1 MATNVL
7 VSTFSPSELVLLRPN
22 DFAKPKGLGGLQ
34 VLSFE
39 QKVDGAELIRKMIA
53 VAFLAAEAAGDIK
66 LEVRTGKALFGL
78 RHPRYLGV
86 DAGTTTTAWPEGS
99 LESRIRSWAE
109 QLAVK
114 KNNSAKSIVYTWLA
128 VDSELPWRL
137 AITQVEIPLIR
148 RGLLTTTESKTL
160 KVIKHTN
167 TTLPDATRQLA
178 SAQPITSLQTL
189 LSETQTARAD
199 VWNQL
204 INDVDGGIGARKD
217 ASSIDAYGAD
227 TN

>member
-7 VSTFSPSELVLLRPN
+7 VSTLSPSELVLLRPN

-53 VAFLAAEAAGDIK
+53 VVFLAAEAAGDIK

-99 LESRIRSWAE
+99 LESRISSMAAS
-109 QLAVK
+109 LMAK
-114 KNNSAKSIVYTWLA
+114 NNNSARNIVYAWLA
-128 VDSELPWRL
+128 EDSELPWRL
-137 AITQVEIPLIR
+137 AIAQVEYPLIR
-148 RGLLTTTESKTL
+148 RALLTTTETKTL
-160 KVIKHTN
+160 KIIKHSN

-178 SAQPITSLQTL
+178 SAQPISALQSL
-189 LSETQTARAD
+189 LSETQTARSD

-204 INDVDGGIGARKD
+204 INDVNGGIGARKD
-217 ASSIDAYGAD
+217 AGSNDAYGAD